1 MKYCFA
7 CGRPVDVRA
16 EVCPACGVKQRAIV
30 TDSHQQ
36 RPASRRAAG
45 PPLSSPGLRS
55 HRNWKIAGLV
65 LLGLLVLSGI
75 AQAINP
81 KTDKNGTPATTE
93 GSIPTTAASPVAS
106 SVVATALPSTP
117 AAVVTGSNP
126 AGTQSSATVAPTGG
140 ATGSVAAS
148 IGAQTLNRGFFSTD
162 YHAIVQQGEP
172 VILSEDGTSKLKITV
187 IAAKLAS
194 DDAGNQIVMA
204 HVSYSALADGI
215 LVNAGNWQ
223 LFADGTLQEPSY
235 MFNSDPSL
243 PLGSLSNGRT
253 AGGWV
258 AFSLPTKFAEL
269 RLSFQEYSN
278 EPPRFEVVLAP
289 VIP

>member
-16 EVCPACGVKQRAIV
+16 EVCPACGVKQRDIV

-36 RPASRRAAG
+36 RPASRRVAG

-75 AQAINP
+75 VQAVNP
-81 KTDKNGTPATTE
+81 KANKNGTPATTE
-93 GSIPTTAASPVAS
+93 GPISTAVTSPVAS
-106 SVVATALPSTP
+106 SVIATALPSAP
-117 AAVVTGSNP
+117 AAVATNSSP
-126 AGTQSSATVAPTGG
+126 AGPQSSATAASTGG
-140 ATGSVAAS
+140 ATGSAAAS
-148 IGAQTLNRGFFSTD
+148 IGAKTLNRGLFSTD

-172 VILSEDGTSKLKITV
+172 VILSEDGNPKLKITV
-187 IAAKLAS
+187 TATKLAS

-215 LVNAGNWQ
+215 LVNAANWQ
-223 LFADGTLQEPSY
+223 LFADGTLRESSY

-253 AGGWV
+253 ADGWI
-258 AFSLPTKFAEL
+258 AFSLPVKFTEL